1 MTRRSLILT
10 VLIALVPALAGL
22 VVVRAATTPAA
33 SAATIPAAVVNLDT
47 PATAPD
53 GSTLPA
59 GRLLV
64 GRLIEAY
71 RESISSLE

>member
-10 VLIALVPALAGL
+10 VLIALVPALVGL

-47 PATAPD
+47 PRPTGARCPRAASWWAASPTPAP
-53 GSTLPA
+53 P
-59 GRLLV
+59 
-64 GRLIEAY
+64 
-71 RESISSLE
+71 

>member
-33 SAATIPAAVVNLDT
+33 
-47 PATAPD
+47 
-53 GSTLPA
+53 
-59 GRLLV
+59 
-64 GRLIEAY
+64 
-71 RESISSLE
+71 